1 MRRFALGVALGVL
14 LVTAQG
20 GAALAAQ
27 PVAAVL
33 TPEQLGLTEPGQGF
47 YPYFTGFGG
56 STSQQPLAGF
66 FGTGTLT
73 GVGITALTAT
83 GATVGQ
89 PGFSGFST
97 FPTLVGPGGSPLA
110 FGAASPLG
118 TGCGVFTISFCPL
131 YTSQPIGT
139 GLNQGFGFGAGG
151 FGFGGLGGFGGGLGG
166 PVIVV
171 R

>member
-14 LVTAQG
+14 LTTAQA

-27 PVAAVL
+27 PEAAVL

-56 STSQQPLAGF
+56 GSSQQPAAGF
-66 FGTGTLT
+66 FGLGALT
-73 GVGITALTAT
+73 GVGITALTAR
-83 GATVGQ
+83 GATVGT

-97 FPTLVGPGGSPLA
+97 FPTLAGPGGSPFA
-110 FGAASPLG
+110 FGAASING
-118 TGCGVFTISFCPL
+118 TGCGVFSLGYCPQ
-131 YTSQPIGT
+131 YSSQPFAG
-139 GLNQGFGFGAGG
+139 GLNQGYGFGGG
-151 FGFGGLGGFGGGLGG
+151 AFGYGGLGGFGGGLNG
-166 PVIVV
+166 PVIIV

>member
-14 LVTAQG
+14 LATTQG

-27 PVAAVL
+27 PEAAVL

-56 STSQQPLAGF
+56 GNSQQPAAGF
-66 FGTGTLT
+66 FGLGTLT
-73 GVGITALTAT
+73 GVGITALTAR

-97 FPTLVGPGGSPLA
+97 FPTLLGPFGSPLS
-110 FGAASPLG
+110 FGAASANG
-118 TGCGVFTISFCPL
+118 TGCGVFSLGFCPL

-139 GLNQGFGFGAGG
+139 GLGVGGGG
-151 FGFGGLGGFGGGLGG
+151 FGLGALGGFGGGFNGS
-166 PVIVV
+166 VIIV

>member
-14 LVTAQG
+14 LATMQG

-47 YPYFTGFGG
+47 YPYFAGLGG
-56 STSQQPLAGF
+56 GSQQPGAGF
-66 FGTGTLT
+66 YGSGTLT
-73 GVGITALTAT
+73 GVGITTLTPR

-89 PGFSGFST
+89 PGFLGFSSYPAWGG
-97 FPTLVGPGGSPLA
+97 FGGSPFAL
-110 FGAASPLG
+110 GAASPLG
-118 TGCGVFTISFCPL
+118 TGCGVFSLGFCPL
-131 YTSQPIGT
+131 YTSQPIST
-139 GLNQGFGFGAGG
+139 GLTGNLGIGGGAFGL
-151 FGFGGLGGFGGGLGG
+151 GGLGGFGGLGAQ
-166 PVIVV
+166 VIVI

>member
-1 MRRFALGVALGVL
+1 MRRFALGVALAVFL
-14 LVTAQG
+14 ATAQG

-33 TPEQLGLTEPGQGF
+33 TPEQLGLTAPGQGF
-47 YPYFTGFGG
+47 SPYFTGFG
-56 STSQQPLAGF
+56 TSPFQQPAAGF
-66 FGTGTLT
+66 FGSGTLT
-73 GVGITALTAT
+73 GVGITALTAR

-139 GLNQGFGFGAGG
+139 GLNQGFGGGG
-151 FGFGGLGGFGGGLGG
+151 FGFGGLGGFGGGLNGQV
-166 PVIVV
+166 VIL